1 VNYWL
6 LKTEPS
12 TFSWQDFARDKK
24 TIWDG
29 VRSYPARKW
38 MNQMK
43 VGDLAFIYHSVL
55 DRQIVGI
62 GKITVAPYSDPTD
75 GKDSKWLAVDLVPFK
90 ELAKPVT
97 LTQIKQDPF
106 FADFLLVKQS
116 RLSVIPVTDR
126 IWQKILKMSDT

>member
-1 VNYWL
+1 MNYWL

-75 GKDSKWLAVDLVPFK
+75 GKD
-90 ELAKPVT
+90 
-97 LTQIKQDPF
+97 
-106 FADFLLVKQS
+106 
-116 RLSVIPVTDR
+116 
-126 IWQKILKMSDT
+126 

>member
-75 GKDSKWLAVDLVPFK
+75 GKD
-90 ELAKPVT
+90 
-97 LTQIKQDPF
+97 
-106 FADFLLVKQS
+106 
-116 RLSVIPVTDR
+116 
-126 IWQKILKMSDT
+126 